1 MIRVVAVALLAALVT
16 ACSAP
21 PRAAGSFSFGVLGD
35 TPYSEGEHA
44 EYLRMLRDMDAR
56 PLAFVIHVG
65 DIKGGGKCSD
75 ALYEERKRE
84 FDASAHPF
92 IYTPGDNEWTDCRRP
107 YMGSMD
113 PLERLQ
119 RLREVFFS
127 GDLSLGREKIGL
139 LVQDRCADAQCRCPA
154 YRENRQWV
162 RSGVRFVTLNV
173 PGSDN
178 NVGFDAASDAE
189 AKCRDE
195 ANAAWLDSAV
205 EASLA
210 NDTRALVV
218 AIQADPWNNKRGAYD
233 WLLAKLPQ
241 SARKLRNKPL
251 LFIHGDTHTLH
262 MDQPFRDATGHS
274 ISNLFRLE
282 SYGSPMVGW
291 VEVTVDPANPN
302 LFSFDPHLNALVVPK
317 AVVAPK

>member
-1 MIRVVAVALLAALVT
+1 MIRAVLGAGLAALV

-21 PRAAGSFSFGVLGD
+21 PRGPDAFSFGVLGD
-35 TPYSEGEHA
+35 TPYSAAEHA
-44 EYLRMLRDMDAR
+44 QYLEMLRDMDAR

-75 ALYEERKRE
+75 ELYAERKRE

-92 IYTPGDNEWTDCRRP
+92 IYTPGDNEWTDCRRRS
-107 YMGSMD
+107 MGSMD
-113 PLERLQ
+113 PLERLA

-127 GDLSLGREKIGL
+127 GDRSLGREKIDT

-178 NVGFDAASDAE
+178 NVGFDARSDAE
-189 AKCRDE
+189 AKCRDQ
-195 ANAAWLDSAV
+195 ANAAWLDRAV
-205 EASLA
+205 QDSLGA
-210 NDTRALVV
+210 DTRALVV
-218 AIQADPWNNKRGAYD
+218 AIQADPWNNKRHAYD
-233 WLLAKLPQ
+233 WLLAKLPE

-251 LFIHGDTHTLH
+251 LFIHGDTHTLL
-262 MDQPFRDATGHS
+262 MDQPFRDATGHR
-274 ISNLFRLE
+274 IANLFRLE

-291 VEVTVDPANPN
+291 VEVTVNPADPH
-302 LFSFDPHLNALVVPK
+302 LFSFDPKLK
-317 AVVAPK
+317 AVVLPK